1 MQTHPEMFPSDRRDD
16 PMRRAESQVFDEINA
31 SRLPGFAYYEWQRDH
46 NSPQLDFAIWLPD
59 VGRFGVEVKG
69 GQYFLKRGKW
79 HLNTENGPQKKK
91 CPLRKTWDA
100 TMSLHDDLVGI
111 LEHEAFF
118 IAVLVFPD
126 MEPDQAITAKTERSN
141 GHVLWGTTGLVERLE
156 QIATAREVYNP
167 PDEEDIESEVAA
179 VTDGQVLYEP
189 PVDGPPRQDEDPL
202 APEVAEVEP
211 ESRMEVTAGSIT
223 IQHVDTLNVYT
234 VSGWNPDAA
243 AAPGID
249 RLRDRGGL
257 AGG

>member
-1 MQTHPEMFPSDRRDD
+1 MQMHPTAFPSDRRDD
-16 PMRRAESQVFDEINA
+16 PMRRAESQVFDEIK
-31 SRLPGFAYYEWQRDH
+31 SSGLPGFAYYEWQRDH
-46 NSPQLDFAIWLPD
+46 NSPQLDFALWLLN
-59 VGRFGVEVKG
+59 VGRFGMEVKG
-69 GQYFLKRGKW
+69 GRYFLKNGKW
-79 HLNTENGPQKKK
+79 HLNTENGPQRKK

-100 TMSLHDDLVGI
+100 TMSLHDELVDV
-111 LEHEAFF
+111 LDHEAFF

-126 MEPDQAITAKTERSN
+126 MEPDQAIIAKAKRSN
-141 GHVLWGTTGLVERLE
+141 VHVLWGTDGLVDRME
-156 QIATAREVYNP
+156 QIAAAREVYNP
-167 PDEEDIESEVAA
+167 PDAEDIAREVAA

-223 IQHVDTLNVYT
+223 IQHVDTLYVYT

-249 RLRDRGGL
+249 RLWGRKDL